1 MQVDQFDDLMDFNQ
15 GWFCCSLCYPV
26 WRLDGDFFCRWLCKI
41 MAQQFSFIPNNFSSN
56 IDASSTVFSRASKS
70 RLCNRRLF
78 VSCGALYFLGQED
91 SRDESAWISK
101 PLFSMKLQ
109 GSSAVIKLSQFR
121 VTCLIFPST
130 PFLSLKAWP
139 MCVDC
144 VPFNSTG
151 FLNPKIFILNL
162 FQIILGHH
170 DMQYSPFA
178 MHVFNRSNSLFKWST
193 YNRTYRLLVELYF
206 IPASQNGAKLKRHD
220 EAWKIPS
227 LPRFHY
233 LI

>member
-1 MQVDQFDDLMDFNQ
+1 MAI
-15 GWFCCSLCYPV
+15 
-26 WRLDGDFFCRWLCKI
+26 FCRWLCKI

-139 MCVDC
+139 MCGDC

-151 FLNPKIFILNL
+151 FFQPKNIYPEFISNY
-162 FQIILGHH
+162 IRSPR
-170 DMQYSPFA
+170 YS
-178 MHVFNRSNSLFKWST
+178 VFTLRNAC
-193 YNRTYRLLVELYF
+193 LY
-206 IPASQNGAKLKRHD
+206 QK
-220 EAWKIPS
+220 
-227 LPRFHY
+227 
-233 LI
+233 